1 MRTALRRSPLTFA
14 SRHRPLGFSSPRATF
29 RAIGANHSMPET
41 ITPQQSEAKISLAV
55 VDVCILHHGAIAGRF
70 ILTGEAIR

>member
-1 MRTALRRSPLTFA
+1 
-14 SRHRPLGFSSPRATF
+14 
-29 RAIGANHSMPET
+29 MPET

-55 VDVCILHHGAIAGRF
+55 VDVCILHHGDIAGRF